1 MTALP
6 TRRVY
11 LRYPMHYPVIFGW
24 VSCVGEGL
32 LTNLSFSGCSIL
44 SDHTPVAGTEV
55 RVGLLLPDHTK
66 ALSIENGTIKWVD
79 GRLFGV
85 EFQHLS
91 PDARQRLNHT
101 LRQALIH
108 RLRGHSSGPM
118 QSHMSDCRHPG
129 AEALTN
135 IEDGS
140 SRNTS

>member
-1 MTALP
+1 MAALP
-6 TRRVY
+6 TRRMY
-11 LRYPMHYPVIFGW
+11 LRYPMHSPVIFGW

-55 RVGLLLPDHTK
+55 RVGLLLPDHTT

-85 EFQHLS
+85 EFQQL
-91 PDARQRLNHT
+91 PLDARQRLNHT
-101 LRQALIH
+101 LRQALIQ
-108 RLRGHSSGPM
+108 RLRGRSGGPV
-118 QSHMSDCRHPG
+118 QSPMSDCRNPG
-129 AEALTN
+129 TEALPH

-140 SRNTS
+140 SRNTT